1 MRPYEVYVRT
11 TMGLEGFAHWL
22 RGLLNIRETNV
33 SPHVSSQG
41 RESANYG
48 GAYYLF
54 EVLGLELVLLRN
66 AGEVEIPERQDFE
79 LYLLVRS
86 GNEEVDGA
94 LARHI
99 QRILERSGVE
109 AEVDSLSA

>member
-1 MRPYEVYVRT
+1 MQPYEVYVRT
-11 TMGLEGFAHWL
+11 AMGLEGFAHWL
-22 RGLLNIRETNV
+22 RELLNIPATNI
-33 SPHVSSQG
+33 SPHATPQG

-54 EVLGLELVLLRN
+54 EVLGLELLLLRN
-66 AGEVEIPERQDFE
+66 AGEVEIPERPDFQ

-86 GNEEVDGA
+86 GDEEVDGA

-99 QRILERSGVE
+99 QRILTRSGIE
-109 AEVDSLSA
+109 ADVDSLSA